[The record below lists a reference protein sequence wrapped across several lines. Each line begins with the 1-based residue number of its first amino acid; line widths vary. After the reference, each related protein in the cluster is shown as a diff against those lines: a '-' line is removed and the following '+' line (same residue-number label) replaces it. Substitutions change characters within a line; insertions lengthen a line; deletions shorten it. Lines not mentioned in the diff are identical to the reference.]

1 MISDLGRRK
10 IMDFKNLQKELFE
23 KKFKLDEYMG
33 NTFDIFGSIVK
44 ENKLWIAILV
54 ILNIWALYSTTLQ
67 NTINTNIRVA
77 ASYGDVSNM
86 AKYSGMQL
94 SISLFNTV
102 ISVYSTL
109 FSIRMY
115 SKVVM
120 KIEGRENEYSFK
132 ETFFKFLKIFGLII
146 VFLAVFFIVMFIPVL
161 IGIFI
166 GIIAEYNYSKVL
178 MAVAIAVPVITWIV
192 IVIIAWIKL
201 LYFRETFYIRNMKI
215 VQTYKYNLAI
225 SKGNKLRKILPNIV
239 LSLIVLVFALPFLLN
254 TFLFTFLFTSV
265 YIVILIAVISSV
277 ATSAI
282 GIVSIILNSL
292 IFLNVEYNYL
302 KSIDE
307 KKEEIQA

>member
-1 MISDLGRRK
+1 
-10 IMDFKNLQKELFE
+10 MDFKNLQKELFE

-86 AKYSGMQL
+86 ARYSGMQL

-146 VFLAVFFIVMFIPVL
+146 VFLAVFSIVMFIPVL

-166 GIIAEYNYSKVL
+166 GIIAELFESSYGCCDCGSSHNLDSNCNYSVDKT
-178 MAVAIAVPVITWIV
+178 AVFQRNI
-192 IVIIAWIKL
+192 
-201 LYFRETFYIRNMKI
+201 LYKKYEDSTD
-215 VQTYKYNLAI
+215 VQI
-225 SKGNKLRKILPNIV
+225 
-239 LSLIVLVFALPFLLN
+239 
-254 TFLFTFLFTSV
+254 
-265 YIVILIAVISSV
+265 
-277 ATSAI
+277 
-282 GIVSIILNSL
+282 
-292 IFLNVEYNYL
+292 
-302 KSIDE
+302 
-307 KKEEIQA
+307 

>member
-1 MISDLGRRK
+1 
-10 IMDFKNLQKELFE
+10 MDFKSLQKELFE
-23 KKFKLDEYMG
+23 RKFKLDEYMG

-44 ENKLWIAILV
+44 ENKLWVVILV
-54 ILNIWALYSTTLQ
+54 ILNIWTLYSTTLQ
-67 NTINTNIRVA
+67 NTINTSIRTA

-86 AKYSGMQL
+86 AKYSGTQL
-94 SISLFNTV
+94 GISFLNTV
-102 ISVYSTL
+102 VSVYSTL
-109 FSIRMY
+109 FSIMMY

-132 ETFFKFLKIFGLII
+132 KIFFKFLKIFGLTIMFFAI
-146 VFLAVFFIVMFIPVL
+146 FFIVMLIPVL
-161 IGIFI
+161 IGIII
-166 GIIAEYNYSKVL
+166 GTIAEYNYSTVL
-178 MAVAIAVPVITWIV
+178 IVVAISIPVVTWIAV
-192 IVIIAWIKL
+192 VVIAWIKL
-201 LYFRETFYIRNMKI
+201 LYFRETFYIRDMKI
-215 VQTYKYNLAI
+215 IETYKYNLAI

-254 TFLFTFLFTSV
+254 MFLFTFLFTSFYV
-265 YIVILIAVISSV
+265 VILIAAVSSI

-307 KKEEIQA
+307 KKEETQI